1 MTNHQFG
8 TLNAGMMERAPA
20 APRAKVSSNLPDQH
34 INLPPEQALVE
45 TPHEPTPPPL
55 QKLLSQSVFGK
66 RQDWQRETPVKVG
79 LSPVEGSTPAMSHRI
94 AALFMSNAVPV
105 EDQLNYSGPERRKRD
120 VSPLTERRQ
129 ARPHR
134 VKLSLRVTP
143 SEHEWLK
150 RASKSLDRTHQ
161 DILSVALSKYL
172 KSLGVSPLRE
182 SGIKL
187 SHK

>member
-20 APRAKVSSNLPDQH
+20 ATSAKVSSGQAEQH
-34 INLPPEQALVE
+34 SNMPPEQALVE
-45 TPHEPTPPPL
+45 TAHEPTPPPL
-55 QKLLSQSVFGK
+55 PKLLSQSVFGK
-66 RQDWQRETPVKVG
+66 RQDWQREAPVKADF
-79 LSPVEGSTPAMSHRI
+79 SPVGDRAPAMSHRI
-94 AALFMSNAVPV
+94 AAFFLNDAVPE
-105 EDQLNYSGPERRKRD
+105 EDRPHYSGPERRKND
-120 VSPLTERRQ
+120 VSPVSERRQ
-129 ARPHR
+129 TRPRR

-172 KSLGVSPLRE
+172 KSLGVSPPRE
-182 SGIKL
+182 SEIKL
-187 SHK
+187 PRK

>member
-20 APRAKVSSNLPDQH
+20 APSVKASSSLPDQH
-34 INLPPEQALVE
+34 INMPSEQALVE
-45 TPHEPTPPPL
+45 TTHELTPPPL
-55 QKLLSQSVFGK
+55 PPSVFGK
-66 RQDWQRETPVKVG
+66 RQDRYGETSVKAG
-79 LSPVEGSTPAMSHRI
+79 HSPGGGSAPAMTHRI
-94 AALFMSNAVPV
+94 AALFMNDAVPV
-105 EDQLNYSGPERRKRD
+105 EDRLHYSGPERRKRD
-120 VSPLTERRQ
+120 VSPLNERRQ
-129 ARPHR
+129 TRPHR

-182 SGIKL
+182 SEIKL
-187 SHK
+187 SRK

>member
-1 MTNHQFG
+1 MTNQQFG

-20 APRAKVSSNLPDQH
+20 APSVKSSSSLPDH
-34 INLPPEQALVE
+34 HAHLPPEQALAE
-45 TPHEPTPPPL
+45 APHEPTPPPL
-55 QKLLSQSVFGK
+55 QRLSSPSVFGK
-66 RQDWQRETPVKVG
+66 RQDGGREALVKADF
-79 LSPVEGSTPAMSHRI
+79 SPVEERAPAMSQRI
-94 AALFMSNAVPV
+94 AAFFLNDAVPA
-105 EDQLNYSGPERRKRD
+105 EDQPHYSGPERRKRD

-129 ARPHR
+129 SRPNR

-172 KSLGVSPLRE
+172 KSLRVSPPRE
-182 SGIKL
+182 SEIKL
-187 SHK
+187 SRK